1 MMNNNNTV
9 IKTPAGDKGKNSL
22 YPYDPTQTDIDIRE
36 NPHSIYELLRRYKD
50 GRIIANPELQKKSW
64 TTPKKSYF
72 IESLILG
79 FPLSPFYVS
88 QTREGKLIIIDGL
101 QRMSALIEFT
111 ADKFKLTRL
120 KALKHLNGKNF
131 TDLKQMQGAYQVKVE
146 DKKIMLYVLKP
157 STNPIVITD
166 LLQRINVGGQ
176 ALNETELQTI
186 IEIGRR
192 ESLEMLAKEKK

>member
-1 MMNNNNTV
+1 MH
-9 IKTPAGDKGKNSL
+9 KTTIGKITDVKYKDNSEL
-22 YPYDPTQTDIDIRE
+22 YPYDPTKTDIDIRE

-64 TTPKKSYF
+64 SQTKKSYF
-72 IESLILG
+72 IESIILG

-101 QRMSALIEFT
+101 QRMAALNEFAT
-111 ADKFKLTRL
+111 DKFRLTRL

-131 TDLKQMQGAYQVKVE
+131 ADLKQMQGAYQVKVE

-157 STNPIVITD
+157 STNPIVIAD
-166 LLQRINVGGQ
+166 LLQRVNIGGTALTEQDLQ
-176 ALNETELQTI
+176 AV

-192 ESLEMLAKEKK
+192 KSVEMLEKEKR

>member
-1 MMNNNNTV
+1 MMNNNDTV

-36 NPHSIYELLRRYKD
+36 NPYSIYELLRRYKD
-50 GRIIANPELQKKSW
+50 GRIIANPELQNKSW
-64 TTPKKSYF
+64 TISKKSYF
-72 IESLILG
+72 IESIILG

-101 QRMSALIEFT
+101 QRMVALQEFT
-111 ADKFKLTRL
+111 TDKFSLTRL

-157 STNPIVITD
+157 STNPIVIVD
-166 LLQRINVGGQ
+166 LLQRVNIGGT
-176 ALNETELQTI
+176 ALTEQELHAV

-192 ESLEMLAKEKK
+192 KSVEMMEKEKK